1 MTLDDF
7 RDLLLTVDQDAT
19 RYEHTGVGNY
29 TTWREYG
36 TKPLGANNRRG
47 EVIYRVQVDR
57 FTKLEN
63 DPTAAAITTLLDG
76 QDTVA
81 FQYLVDYEVN
91 TGYIHHIWDCEVA

>member
-7 RDLLLTVDQDAT
+7 KNLLLTADPEVT
-19 RYEHTGVGNY
+19 RYEHTGIGNY

-57 FTKLEN
+57 FTKLG
-63 DPTAAAITTLLDG
+63 DDTVVATITTALDG
-76 QDTVA
+76 SDNIA
-81 FQYLVDYEVN
+81 FQYLVDYEVQ
-91 TGYIHHIWDCEVA
+91 TGYIHHIWDCEVI